1 MNDLKNDIE
10 RYLKGELTPSEMH
23 ALEKKALSDP
33 FLADALEGASEIN
46 ADTFESD
53 VHDLQM
59 LIDKRT
65 DQSKKI
71 IPLWNWSLRIA
82 AGLALIAVS
91 TFVILNIIKD
101 NRPEQLAENK
111 VESKPSP
118 ASSEQKDQSPLLD
131 SIEQPKQSLA
141 LAESKPKVSI
151 PAPVRIPPAEK
162 PSAVAEPATVA
173 SQQSSADVDVATAEG
188 EGERDRATRSAEEE
202 VQVATAEQADDVVS
216 SRAKKLEA
224 KEEEAKDSKKKAAG
238 AQDGFFKISDINA
251 EKLVANNVRIVRG
264 HVSSM
269 EDGSALP
276 GVNVFIKGTNIGTV
290 TDAEGN
296 YEISLNDQQDELVF
310 SFIGLLST
318 ELDASLLSQLDAQMS
333 EDVSQLSEVVVV
345 GYSENDEGKEEEVI
359 NTEFAAPLG
368 GRKAYKQYLEKN
380 LRYPEVALNNKIEG
394 RVTIQFTVETTGS
407 LNDFKVLR
415 SLGYGC
421 DEEVIRLI
429 KQGPGWSATKRGDE
443 VRQSKVKVRM
453 RFALPKK

>member
-10 RYLKGELTPSEMH
+10 RYFKGELTPSEMH

-33 FLADALEGASEIN
+33 FLADALEGASEVN
-46 ADTFESD
+46 ADAFESD

-65 DQSKKI
+65 DQSKKA
-71 IPLWNWSLRIA
+71 IPLWNWPLRIA
-82 AGLALIAVS
+82 AGLALITVS
-91 TFVILNIIKD
+91 TFVILNIVKD
-101 NRPEQLAENK
+101 NTSEQLAENK
-111 VESKPSP
+111 VELKSP
-118 ASSEQKDQSPLLD
+118 PVSSEQKDQTPLLD
-131 SIEQPKQSLA
+131 SIEQPKQSWA
-141 LAESKPKVSI
+141 ISEAKPKLSE
-151 PAPVRIPPAEK
+151 PAKIIATPLEK
-162 PSAVAEPATVA
+162 PSAVAEPTIVA
-173 SQQSSADVDVATAEG
+173 SQQASGDADAPSVKKDEIAKRT
-188 EGERDRATRSAEEE
+188 EEE
-202 VQVATAEQADDVVS
+202 VQIAAEQKDALAYS
-216 SRAKKLEA
+216 PSKKIEA
-224 KEEEAKDSKKKAAG
+224 KEDVAKDSDRKAVG
-238 AQDGFFKISDINA
+238 AQDGYVNFSDTRDRKA
-251 EKLVANNVRIVRG
+251 LANNVRVVKG
-264 HVSSM
+264 HVSSI

-276 GVNVFIKGTNIGTV
+276 GVNVFIKGTNTGTV

-296 YEISLNDQQDELVF
+296 YEISLNDHQDELVF

-345 GYSENDEGKEEEVI
+345 GYSEDDEDKEEEVI

-380 LRYPEVALNNKIEG
+380 LRYPEVALNNNIEG
-394 RVTIQFTVETTGS
+394 RVTIQFTVDTAGS

-443 VRQSKVKVRM
+443 VKQSKVKVRM